1 MSRLLN
7 NKILNRLNLII
18 TVLNYKKL
26 NLNKLSV
33 YTEILIKRFKKR
45 H

>member
-7 NKILNRLNLII
+7 DKILDRLNLII
-18 TVLNYKKL
+18 TVLNHKRL

-33 YTEILIKRFKKR
+33 YTEILIKRFRKR

>member
-1 MSRLLN
+1 MLRLLN
-7 NKILNRLNLII
+7 DKICNRLNLII
-18 TVLNYKKL
+18 TVLNYKRL

-33 YTEILIKRFKKR
+33 YTEILIKRLRKR